1 MHARKEKI
9 YFVYVSKHKSKREKQ
24 VIILMISNGEG
35 RHNIAALLRRLT
47 FKNNSNFTTWIFFI
61 RLDQQTYLNHIKR
74 YTKIKSFVLPCGDTK
89 ILEFNQKQNY
99 DKIPFSIYADL
110 ESLIEKMDGR
120 KINSEKLSTT
130 NVGEHVIYT
139 LYARYKHDI

>member
-24 VIILMISNGEG
+24 VILLMISNREG
-35 RHNIAALLRRLT
+35 WHNIAALLRRLT
-47 FKNNSNFTTWIFFI
+47 FKNDSNFTTWIFFI
-61 RLDQQTYLNHIKR
+61 RLDQQTYLNHIKK
-74 YTKIKSFVLPCGDTK
+74 YTKIKSFVPPCGDTK

-99 DKIPFSIYADL
+99 DKIPFTIYADL

-130 NVGEHVIYT
+130 NLGEHVICT
-139 LYARYKHDI
+139 L